1 MSLMS
6 EIRRAARL
14 ELEENRRR
22 AERDHQKSIEIAYSR
37 CPELETVDN
46 EVRIAS
52 LNLVQKMAQGR
63 GAEEAQTALDQLR
76 QKREQLLKDAGMVK
90 TATDFKPF
98 CKECNDSGRVNGKQ
112 CKCYE
117 RALTRAM
124 LSVSRIGTLC
134 KEQTFKNSDLS
145 LFSDIPDP
153 KFGLSPRQ
161 NYAELTESCKE
172 FAKNIK
178 RVDGENLY
186 LYGSAGSGKTYLC
199 SAIAEHVMKN
209 GHSVLY
215 YSAFELFRVAPA
227 DMGELLSLLEE
238 VDLLILDDLGTEYVS
253 EYSSALFFYIVN
265 TRINAKKKTVIS
277 SNLNLTDLANAYS
290 ARVASRISGA
300 YTLLPFFGKDLR
312 RDKLTERSV

>member
-1 MSLMS
+1 MSLMN
-6 EIRRAARL
+6 EIRHAARL

-22 AERDHQKSIEIAYSR
+22 AERDHQKSLERAYSR
-37 CPELETVDN
+37 CPELEAVDS
-46 EVRIAS
+46 EMRLAS

-63 GAEEAQTALDQLR
+63 GIDEAQAALDGLR
-76 QKREQLLKDAGMVK
+76 QKREQLLKEAGMIK

-98 CKECNDSGRVNGKQ
+98 CNECNDTGRVNGKH

-124 LSVSRIGTLC
+124 LSVSRIGSLC

-145 LFSDIPDP
+145 RFSETPDP
-153 KFGLSPRQ
+153 KFGMSPRQ
-161 NYAELTESCKE
+161 NYAEMTEICKD

-178 RVDGENLY
+178 RGDGESLY
-186 LYGSAGSGKTYLC
+186 LYGSAGLGKTYLC
-199 SAIAEHVMKN
+199 SAIAERAMKN

-215 YSAFELFRVAPA
+215 YSAFELFRVAPS
-227 DMGELLSLLEE
+227 DMEELLSVLEE

-277 SNLNLTDLANAYS
+277 SNLNLNDLAGAYS
-290 ARVASRISGA
+290 TRVASRIGGA

-312 RDKLTERSV
+312 CNNC